1 MILPR
6 KLLLE
11 GIRVLEPFFA
21 PRGFHFQFRGEGK
34 GSGGEFAWGEY
45 TRHDRR
51 LQLHF
56 RSTLGLV
63 SYHIS
68 DLGAS
73 HETYMR
79 QLGVWEQ
86 CHFPGFSQ
94 GPLLSFANLT
104 HDLSF
109 AEDFLSGSG
118 DVLRMAAANEEAVAK
133 ERSDDLM
140 ATAVGDTQKIEQL
153 RDRFREDHYD
163 DVVKIAA
170 ELTFPDRLSASQRRM
185 IEIAISRVNKRPN

>member
-1 MILPR
+1 
-6 KLLLE
+6 
-11 GIRVLEPFFA
+11 
-21 PRGFHFQFRGEGK
+21 
-34 GSGGEFAWGEY
+34 
-45 TRHDRR
+45 
-51 LQLHF
+51 
-56 RSTLGLV
+56 
-63 SYHIS
+63 
-68 DLGAS
+68 
-73 HETYMR
+73 MR

-86 CHFPGFSQ
+86 CHFPSFSQ

-118 DVLRMAAANEEAVAK
+118 DVLRMAAANEEAVAN
-133 ERSDDLM
+133 ERSADLM

-170 ELTFPDRLSASQRRM
+170 ELKFPDRLSASQRRM

>member
-1 MILPR
+1 
-6 KLLLE
+6 
-11 GIRVLEPFFA
+11 
-21 PRGFHFQFRGEGK
+21 
-34 GSGGEFAWGEY
+34 
-45 TRHDRR
+45 
-51 LQLHF
+51 
-56 RSTLGLV
+56 
-63 SYHIS
+63 
-68 DLGAS
+68 
-73 HETYMR
+73 MR

-86 CHFPGFSQ
+86 CRFPGFSQ

-118 DVLRMAAANEEAVAK
+118 DVLRMAAVNEEEVAK
-133 ERSDDLM
+133 ERSDNLI
-140 ATAVGDTQKIEQL
+140 ATAVGDTQKIKQL

-170 ELTFPDRLSASQRRM
+170 ELKFPDRLSASQRRM